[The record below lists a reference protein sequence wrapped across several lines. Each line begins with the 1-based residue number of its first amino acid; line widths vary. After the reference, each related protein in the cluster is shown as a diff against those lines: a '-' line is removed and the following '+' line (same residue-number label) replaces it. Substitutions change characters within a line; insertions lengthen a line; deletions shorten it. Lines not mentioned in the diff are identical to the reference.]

1 MLLTG
6 RSLNAELQNRSHV
19 LYSRLYT
26 RSLPVH
32 GQRKIRLSSRA
43 VETDSK
49 VYSSDSIITN
59 RDIMGTEQLTLES
72 RMVVLT
78 GLTAFIFV
86 LTIDGEIIV
95 QYIDFD

>member
-19 LYSRLYT
+19 LYSRLY
-26 RSLPVH
+26 PVH
-32 GQRKIRLSSRA
+32 GERKIRLSSRA
-43 VETDSK
+43 VGTDSK

-59 RDIMGTEQLTLES
+59 KDIMGTEQLTLG
-72 RMVVLT
+72 RAYRLNR
-78 GLTAFIFV
+78 FYFV

-95 QYIDFD
+95 H

>member
-1 MLLTG
+1 M
-6 RSLNAELQNRSHV
+6 NAELQNRSHV
-19 LYSRLYT
+19 LYCR
-26 RSLPVH
+26 H
-32 GQRKIRLSSRA
+32 GERKIRLSSRA
-43 VETDSK
+43 VGTDSK

-95 QYIDFD
+95 QYIGLY